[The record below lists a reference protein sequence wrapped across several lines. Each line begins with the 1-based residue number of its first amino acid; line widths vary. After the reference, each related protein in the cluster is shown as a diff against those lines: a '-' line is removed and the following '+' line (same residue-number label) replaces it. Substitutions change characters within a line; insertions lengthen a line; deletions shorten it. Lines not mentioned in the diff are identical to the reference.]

1 MGDPTAA
8 LLAAGRVD
16 LVVAV
21 VVRTAEVVEEVTSI
35 NTNSED
41 SYIHT
46 PGSRVLE

>member
-16 LVVAV
+16 LVEAV
-21 VVRTAEVVEEVTSI
+21 VVRTAEVEEVTSI